1 MLPPSVRDAAAMEIF
16 DLIRLQGGRVEQ
28 EPFDYMVVRDVLR
41 PAALA
46 DVHRDFPVL
55 DKAGL
60 FPLSDVAGGPAFN
73 ALIEEIQRGELETI
87 LSEKFSID
95 LRQRPQM
102 ITVRGRCRARDGKI
116 HTDTF
121 DKILTVLI
129 YLNDEWSAQGGNLRL
144 LRGPR
149 DIDDMIAE
157 VPPHGGTMIAFRPS
171 PRSWH
176 GHKPFE
182 GARRYVMVNWMS
194 DADVAAREILR
205 HRVSAAAKRIFAP

>member
-1 MLPPSVRDAAAMEIF
+1 MKYL
-16 DLIRLQGGRVEQ
+16 DLDQLQNARVQ
-28 EPFDYMVVRDVLR
+28 REPFDYMVVHDIVS

-46 DVHRDFPVL
+46 EIRADFPSVQQP
-55 DKAGL
+55 GL
-60 FPLSDVAGGPAFN
+60 FPLAEVSGGRAFN
-73 ALIEEIQRGELETI
+73 ALIEEIQDGEFEARLAG
-87 LSEKFSID
+87 KFGID
-95 LRQRPQM
+95 LGDRPQM

-121 DKILTVLI
+121 EKILTVLI
-129 YLNDEWSAQGGNLRL
+129 YLNDEWSEPGGNLRL

-182 GARRYVMVNWMS
+182 GERRYVMVNWMKN
-194 DADVAAREILR
+194 AEVAAREIVR
-205 HRVSAAAKRIFAP
+205 HRLSAAAKRIFGN